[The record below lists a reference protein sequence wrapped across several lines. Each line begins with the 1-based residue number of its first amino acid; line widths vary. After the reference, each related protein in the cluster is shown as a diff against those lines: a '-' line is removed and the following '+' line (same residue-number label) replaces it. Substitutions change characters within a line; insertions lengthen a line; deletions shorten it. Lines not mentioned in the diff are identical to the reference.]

1 MTALA
6 GYWQVDGN
14 TDGDDACHRM
24 LSAQA
29 MYAPGVADS
38 DWGDDQATL
47 GIRLNRLLSED
58 AHDRQPLEGAGGRF
72 TLIADLR
79 LDNREDLAR
88 ALDIT
93 ADRLRVLSD
102 ADVLLAAFERWDVE
116 CVHRLR
122 GAFAIVVWDAV
133 NRRLVLARDPL
144 GQRPLHYHRGRRN
157 GRGFFAVASMPK
169 GLLALPDMVQAPDMT
184 RMTGFVALLPE
195 NGTASFFEG
204 VERVECGHVVVVTAD
219 GLTARRYWNPAPEM
233 LKLPSH
239 EAYAEGLR
247 HHLDRA
253 TAACLRGAG
262 GSVTSHLSSGFDS
275 AAVTATAARQMAARN
290 GRVTAYTSVP
300 RPGFQGKVAR
310 GRYADEG
317 PLAASVAALYPN
329 INHVLVP
336 SIGTS
341 PLKRIDFGFQ
351 FCDRPILNPCN
362 HVWMNRINDLAQAAG
377 DRILLSGQMGNMGLS
392 YNGDTLYQ
400 ELLSQR
406 RYLTLFREMR
416 ASVRRGRW
424 RWRGALFN
432 TIGPMMPRS
441 AWQGLRRLARQEVA
455 LDHVT
460 LINPA
465 RIGMAEEMAR
475 GADFDLGY
483 RPWTDGVAMRMM
495 VLRRV
500 DGGNFYKGVLAA
512 WGLDSRDPTSDV
524 DLLEYCLSV
533 PTEQFQRNGVARRL
547 ARTALADRLPAPL
560 LDEDRRGYQ
569 AADWYEAVKADAGG
583 IADMAEAIKRTPL
596 AREVLDVDRLDRLVA
611 ALPTTDLATARGA
624 VESYRLSL
632 LRGAAVGDFVRR
644 ASRVN

>member
-29 MYAPGVADS
+29 MYAPGMADS
-38 DWGDDQATL
+38 DWGDDQVTL
-47 GIRLNRLLSED
+47 GIRLNRLLPED
-58 AHDRQPLEGAGGRF
+58 AYDRQPLEGGGGRF
-72 TLIADLR
+72 TLIGDLR

-88 ALDIT
+88 ALGIT
-93 ADRLRVLSD
+93 ADRLRTLSD
-102 ADVLLAAFERWDVE
+102 ADVALAAFERWDVE
-116 CVHRLR
+116 CIHRLR

-133 NRRLVLARDPL
+133 NRRLVLARDHL

-169 GLLALPDMVQAPDMT
+169 GLLALPDIVQAPDMD

-195 NGTASFFEG
+195 DGTASFFEG
-204 VERVECGHVVVVTAD
+204 IERVECGHVVMVTAD
-219 GLTARRYWNPAPEM
+219 GLDARRYWNPAPEM

-262 GSVTSHLSSGFDS
+262 GSVASHLSSGFDS

-300 RPGFQGKVAR
+300 RSGFDGKVTR
-310 GRYADEG
+310 DRFADEG

-329 INHVLVP
+329 VDHVLVA
-336 SIGTS
+336 STGTS
-341 PLKRIDFGFQ
+341 PLARIDFGFQ

-362 HVWMNRINDLAQAAG
+362 HIWINRINDLAQAAG
-377 DRILLSGQMGNMGLS
+377 DRVLLTGQMGNMGLS
-392 YNGDTLYQ
+392 YGGETLYQ
-400 ELLSQR
+400 ELLAQR

-416 ASVRRGRW
+416 AKARRGPW
-424 RWRGALFN
+424 RWRGVLFN
-432 TIGPMMPRS
+432 TFGPMIPRAVWERLS
-441 AWQGLRRLARQEVA
+441 RLAGHGLA
-455 LDHVT
+455 LNQVT
-460 LINPA
+460 LINA
-465 RIGMAEEMAR
+465 GRVEMAEEMAR
-475 GADFDLGY
+475 SRNFDLAY
-483 RPWTDGVAMRMM
+483 RPWKDGVAMRMM

-500 DGGNFYKGVLAA
+500 DGGNFHKGTLGA
-512 WGLDSRDPTSDV
+512 WGLDTRDPTCDV

-533 PTEQFQRNGVARRL
+533 PTEQFHRDGVGRRL
-547 ARTALADRLPAPL
+547 ARTALADRLPGPL
-560 LDEDRRGYQ
+560 LNEHRRGYQ

-583 IADMAEAIKRTPL
+583 MADMAEAIKRTPL
-596 AREVLDVDRLDRLVA
+596 ACEVLDIDRLDRLVA
-611 ALPTTDLATARGA
+611 TLPTIDLATAKEA
-624 VESYRLSL
+624 VISYRLSL
-632 LRGAAVGDFVRR
+632 LRGVAVGDFVRR